1 MSNTTRWFHKPKN
14 RFRMNLDFVER
25 CPFCGSF
32 YYEWNTPMWKEPNP
46 FYYKHE
52 RKIIRVKIHRENR
65 RGNKVRLQK
74 DREIEP
80 EIRTWGWLTH

>member
-1 MSNTTRWFHKPKN
+1 MTRTTRWFHKPKN
-14 RFRMNLDFVER
+14 RFRMKLDAGVI
-25 CPFCGSF
+25 CHVSGLIH
-32 YYEWNTPMWKEPNP
+32 YEWNTPIWKEPNP